1 MFRNHGG
8 TPRVAAFSMSR
19 RPIEGDE
26 REIVYVRD
34 PDLFRD
40 HAGAGPTLA
49 ECNGGGVVSRR
60 DERTADGIR

>member
-1 MFRNHGG
+1 
-8 TPRVAAFSMSR
+8 MSR

-49 ECNGGGVVSRR
+49 ECNGGGVASRR